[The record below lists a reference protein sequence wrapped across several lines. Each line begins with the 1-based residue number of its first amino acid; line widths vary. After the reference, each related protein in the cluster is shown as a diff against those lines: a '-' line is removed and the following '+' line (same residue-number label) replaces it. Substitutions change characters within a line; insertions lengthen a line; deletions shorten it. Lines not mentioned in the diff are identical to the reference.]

1 MNRTPGSTRWRMAL
15 NVTSVADTGTASS
28 TMSAPL
34 TANSADSAATS
45 ITPMRLARSVV
56 EGDLL

>member
-1 MNRTPGSTRWRMAL
+1 MSDGW

-28 TMSAPL
+28 TMSAPP
-34 TANSADSAATS
+34 TASSADSAATS
-45 ITPMRLARSVV
+45 ITPMRRARSVV

>member
-1 MNRTPGSTRWRMAL
+1 MALKVPSLAATGTEISTR
-15 NVTSVADTGTASS
+15 SEPETAS
-28 TMSAPL
+28 
-34 TANSADSAATS
+34 NADSAAMS